1 VADYGVNI
9 KVGVQNTQ
17 AITALTRKIKLTTS
31 QVGQLNNFLVNF
43 NDWRLGPA
51 VVNSVDNF
59 SKALKDARVNLN
71 SVALGSK
78 EATAAARDFA
88 RAQDLANDAL
98 REQAE
103 LLARVRNEGRS
114 GTLRGGTQYGG
125 PAGPGFSGL
134 VSRQASETA
143 LRSPLPPSVPVAL
156 RSPMRPQSLL
166 PQMGMTAQAGQIA
179 SDMEEVY
186 ASILRLTEKANQ
198 EEAQKLQTLRQG
210 TQEVEAL
217 AQRYRTVTDA
227 NKTQKQ
233 LQLEIRRGVI
243 ETKQQAAKEA
253 EIASRDYL
261 NRLQVVEKV
270 GKERRDQMILADRE
284 LATERKINAV
294 FERRAQLAE
303 KRDVQKRATGSALI
317 GGAFPLLF
325 GQGLGAAAGGAAGG
339 FGGGMIGGEFGFGL
353 SLVGT
358 QIGTLID
365 QFIAR
370 ATELG
375 QALNPLTVDIDA
387 LTNAAG
393 LAATETQKLIQQIEE
408 EAGEKAALAAA
419 TSELALIVGLD
430 GVDALREFGDGSLEL
445 SRQFSIAMTQMQ
457 SVLAKFL
464 NSIGLGKGLAGAVEK
479 TNLLRAGLLN
489 TTDPELLRLQKE
501 RQQALTGATGAV
513 AGVATIGIDKEI
525 VERQRELQKENS
537 EELKKQAKL
546 AAQNN
551 DEGLRQAGI
560 LRDRLTIEELGGSL
574 LNDRVY
580 GLERSIIF
588 QEAALKAANDE
599 LTPLEKANIFRE
611 RDVELLRL
619 ANKRQAESERI
630 ANRKLRLNE
639 KEQRAIDRRVKAV
652 ERELERTD
660 KAFDRASSQLDDI
673 INKHED
679 KMAFEREY
687 SRLIQEG
694 STPAAAK
701 QAIELKKQL
710 LELDRQYTK
719 LLEAVDA
726 QILKTEAS
734 IADLKAQ
741 KGVTTE
747 YEKQVKA
754 LEDLKKKREELEDK
768 KGKAKGAIE
777 KDLAP
782 ETGRDKI
789 EAEME
794 RVQGALND
802 LIDPANQV
810 ILAAQAIGD
819 AFSESF
825 KGLITGSMSAQ
836 EALANLF
843 QRTAD
848 HFADMAAEMIAHA
861 IKMQIFGIALNA
873 FGGAAGAGA
882 GDSFAGASNSTLD
895 SVLPSTSSLADA
907 AAATPL
913 KLASGGYASGPT
925 RALVGEGGQGEYIIP
940 EGKMRESMARYSRG
954 ARGAAVVPS
963 SGASGTSGESGGTA
977 VAAPID
983 VRYTVERINSVDYV
997 TADQFQRGM
1006 QQAAAQGATQGEQRA
1021 LTTLRQNTSQRRRIG
1036 L

>member
-1 VADYGVNI
+1 MADYGVNI
-9 KVGVQNTQ
+9 KVGVQGQHNARQLGEQIREIVRGLEAADNAFTRFTNNLKSFDQ
-17 AITALTRKIKLTTS
+17 RRAQRKINEELDKTAQKYRELDRL
-31 QVGQLNNFLVNF
+31 QRQL
-43 NDWRLGPA
+43 
-51 VVNSVDNF
+51 
-59 SKALKDARVNLN
+59 
-71 SVALGSK
+71 
-78 EATAAARDFA
+78 
-88 RAQDLANDAL
+88 LANDNSAIKS
-98 REQAE
+98 AE
-103 LLARVRNEGRS
+103 RRAKLEEFISKNISAGRMRRRAQF
-114 GTLRGGTQYGG
+114 LRGDPAQY
-125 PAGPGFSGL
+125 PSG
-134 VSRQASETA
+134 
-143 LRSPLPPSVPVAL
+143 
-156 RSPMRPQSLL
+156 
-166 PQMGMTAQAGQIA
+166 
-179 SDMEEVY
+179 
-186 ASILRLTEKANQ
+186 ANQ
-198 EEAQKLQTLRQG
+198 PFAPDPMVAIKKQRDAEAKFAR
-210 TQEVEAL
+210 
-217 AQRYRTVTDA
+217 
-227 NKTQKQ
+227 
-233 LQLEIRRGVI
+233 EIFNM
-243 ETKQQAAKEA
+243 EQ
-253 EIASRDYL
+253 DF
-261 NRLQVVEKV
+261 N
-270 GKERRDQMILADRE
+270 
-284 LATERKINAV
+284 RKINNTEIDLLQDKIKREMDAQQEIFNNAIRLNKKAV
-294 FERRAQLAE
+294 DDFDKRLA
-303 KRDVQKRATGSALI
+303 RATRDRSEATRLTGQTSPIGGAVGIPGSPAALAAQERARRLQSARGSALI

-325 GQGLGAAAGGAAGG
+325 GQGLGAAGGGALGG

-365 QFIAR
+365 QFA
-370 ATELG
+370 ASAVELG

-430 GVDALREFGDGSLEL
+430 GVDALREFGNGSLEL

-479 TNLLRAGLLN
+479 TNLLRAGLAN

-501 RQQALTGATGAV
+501 RRQALTGAAGSV

-611 RDVELLRL
+611 RDVELLQL
-619 ANKRQAESERI
+619 ANKRQAEAERI

-639 KEQRAIDRRVKAV
+639 KEQRAIARRVKAV

-660 KAFDRASSQLDDI
+660 KAFDRASRQLDDI

-741 KGVTTE
+741 AGVTTE

-754 LEDLKKKREELEDK
+754 LEELKKKRKELEDK

-789 EAEME
+789 EAEMD

-810 ILAAQAIGD
+810 ILAANAIGD

-861 IKMQIFGIALNA
+861 IKMKVLGIALNF
-873 FGGAAGAGA
+873 FGSAAGAGA
-882 GDSFAGASNSTLD
+882 GDSFAGASNSALD

-907 AAATPL
+907 AASTPL
-913 KLASGGYASGPT
+913 KLNAAGSYVSSPT
-925 RALVGEGGQGEYIIP
+925 ATLVGEGGQGEYIIP
-940 EGKMRESMARYSRG
+940 ESKMRESMARYSRG
-954 ARGAAVVPS
+954 ARGSSVIPS
-963 SGASGTSGESGGTA
+963 SGASGTSGEGGGTA

-997 TADQFQRGM
+997 TADQFQAGM
-1006 QQAAAQGATQGEQRA
+1006 QRAANQGAKQGEQQ
-1021 LTTLRQNTSQRRRIG
+1021 TLKRLQMSSSTRKRVG
-1036 L
+1036 M

>member
-1 VADYGVNI
+1 MADYSVNI
-9 KVGVQNTQ
+9 AVAVKNSQAVTQ
-17 AITALTRKIKLTTS
+17 LSGKIKETGLR
-31 QVGQLNNFLVNF
+31 VNQLNNLIENF
-43 NDWRLGPA
+43 ADITGTT
-51 VVNSVDNF
+51 VVNSVKNF
-59 SKALKDARVNLN
+59 NKTLSDASSNLN
-71 SVALGSK
+71 NAALGTK
-78 EATAAARDFA
+78 AATEAARDFA

-125 PAGPGFSGL
+125 PIGPGP
-134 VSRQASETA
+134 ASATA

-186 ASILRLTEKANQ
+186 ASILRLTEKANR

-217 AQRYRTVTDA
+217 AQKYRTVTDA

-294 FERRAQLAE
+294 FERRARLEEQ
-303 KRDVQKRATGSALI
+303 RQVQKRAAGSALI

-325 GQGLGAAAGGAAGG
+325 GQGIGASLGGAAGG

-358 QIGTLID
+358 QLGTMFDQLVSKAGDLANSLSTTGDILSGLEDAGFKVSDATKSVIASYEEAGLLADAYSLAVAELNRVLGPDGVDKLYAYKTETEKLNDEFEKVSAALQAELIPALTGVVRLILGVKAAFD
-365 QFIAR
+365 AFAS
-370 ATELG
+370 TELG
-375 QALNPLTVDIDA
+375 KGILKVTKAAATPLPGVGPAVGAFSALQQLGAPTGPAQKSEAQRLAEEEASMDKLIAQQALN
-387 LTNAAG
+387 
-393 LAATETQKLIQQIEE
+393 
-408 EAGEKAALAAA
+408 KAAKEQGYLVAAQIDLARVGNDLLDKDVVAA
-419 TSELALIVGLD
+419 KKKVIQETFLAEMRKEGITAQEMVLAGQKKELALTRLNRSVN
-430 GVDALREFGDGSLEL
+430 DAE
-445 SRQFSIAMTQMQ
+445 
-457 SVLAKFL
+457 
-464 NSIGLGKGLAGAVEK
+464 
-479 TNLLRAGLLN
+479 RAQK
-489 TTDPELLRLQKE
+489 EKE
-501 RQQALTGATGAV
+501 RQAA
-513 AGVATIGIDKEI
+513 
-525 VERQRELQKENS
+525 ER
-537 EELKKQAKL
+537 
-546 AAQNN
+546 AA
-551 DEGLRQAGI
+551 RQAA
-560 LRDRLTIEELGGSL
+560 RAADRL
-574 LNDRVY
+574 
-580 GLERSIIF
+580 
-588 QEAALKAANDE
+588 AK
-599 LTPLEKANIFRE
+599 K
-611 RDVELLRL
+611 
-619 ANKRQAESERI
+619 K
-630 ANRKLRLNE
+630 
-639 KEQRAIDRRVKAV
+639 QRAIERAIKGVD
-652 ERELERTD
+652 RELERTD
-660 KAFDRASSQLDDI
+660 KAFDRASSQLDAI
-673 INKHED
+673 TQKHED

-741 KGVTTE
+741 TGVTTE

-754 LEDLKKKREELEDK
+754 LEDLKKKRDELEGK

-843 QRTAD
+843 SRTAD
-848 HFADMAAEMIAHA
+848 HFADMAAQMIAKQ
-861 IKMQIFGIALNA
+861 IQMQVLGIALNFVSA
-873 FGGAAGAGA
+873 AAGPRLGGGAGPG
-882 GDSFAGASNSTLD
+882 GYRI
-895 SVLPSTSSLADA
+895 PEA
-907 AAATPL
+907 AAPKT
-913 KLASGGYASGPT
+913 SGITFFNEGGYVSGPT
-925 RALVGEGGQGEYIIP
+925 RAVVGEGGESEYIIP
-940 EGKMRESMARYSRG
+940 ESKMRESMARYSRG
-954 ARGAAVVPS
+954 ARGS
-963 SGASGTSGESGGTA
+963 SVIPETGGSGTSGEGGGVA

-997 TADQFQRGM
+997 TADQFQAGM
-1006 QQAAAQGATQGEQRA
+1006 RQAADQGAKQGEQRA
-1021 LTTLRQNTSQRRRIG
+1021 LLTLRQNTSQRRRIG
-1036 L
+1036 I

>member
-1 VADYGVNI
+1 MADYGVNI
-9 KVGVQNTQ
+9 KVGVQGQHNARQLGEQIREIVRGLEAADNAFTRFTNNLKSFDQ
-17 AITALTRKIKLTTS
+17 RRAQRKINEELDKTAQKYRELDRL
-31 QVGQLNNFLVNF
+31 QRQL
-43 NDWRLGPA
+43 
-51 VVNSVDNF
+51 
-59 SKALKDARVNLN
+59 
-71 SVALGSK
+71 
-78 EATAAARDFA
+78 
-88 RAQDLANDAL
+88 LANDNSAIKS
-98 REQAE
+98 AE
-103 LLARVRNEGRS
+103 RRAKLEEFISKNISAGRMRRRAQF
-114 GTLRGGTQYGG
+114 LRGDPAQY
-125 PAGPGFSGL
+125 PSG
-134 VSRQASETA
+134 
-143 LRSPLPPSVPVAL
+143 
-156 RSPMRPQSLL
+156 
-166 PQMGMTAQAGQIA
+166 
-179 SDMEEVY
+179 
-186 ASILRLTEKANQ
+186 ANQ
-198 EEAQKLQTLRQG
+198 PFAPDPMVAIKKQRDAEAKFAR
-210 TQEVEAL
+210 
-217 AQRYRTVTDA
+217 
-227 NKTQKQ
+227 
-233 LQLEIRRGVI
+233 EIFNM
-243 ETKQQAAKEA
+243 EQ
-253 EIASRDYL
+253 DF
-261 NRLQVVEKV
+261 N
-270 GKERRDQMILADRE
+270 
-284 LATERKINAV
+284 RKINNTEIDLLQDKIKREMDAQQEIFNNAIRLNKKAV
-294 FERRAQLAE
+294 DDFDKRLA
-303 KRDVQKRATGSALI
+303 RATRDRSEATRLTGQTSPIGGAVGIPGSPAALAAQERARRLQSARGSALI

-325 GQGLGAAAGGAAGG
+325 GQGLGAAGGGALGG

-365 QFIAR
+365 QFA
-370 ATELG
+370 ASAVELG

-430 GVDALREFGDGSLEL
+430 GVDALREFGNGSLEL

-479 TNLLRAGLLN
+479 TNLLRAGLAN

-501 RQQALTGATGAV
+501 RRQALTGAAGSV

-611 RDVELLRL
+611 RDVELLQL
-619 ANKRQAESERI
+619 ANKRQAEAERI

-639 KEQRAIDRRVKAV
+639 KEQRAIARRVKAV

-660 KAFDRASSQLDDI
+660 KAFDRASRQLDDI

-741 KGVTTE
+741 AGVTTE

-754 LEDLKKKREELEDK
+754 LEELKKKRKELEDK

-789 EAEME
+789 EAEMD

-810 ILAAQAIGD
+810 ILAANAIGD

-861 IKMQIFGIALNA
+861 IKMKVLGIALNF
-873 FGGAAGAGA
+873 FGSAAGAGA
-882 GDSFAGASNSTLD
+882 GDSFAGASNSALD

-907 AAATPL
+907 AASTPL
-913 KLASGGYASGPT
+913 KLNAAGSYVSSPT
-925 RALVGEGGQGEYIIP
+925 ATLVGEGGQGEYIIP
-940 EGKMRESMARYSRG
+940 ESKMRESMARYSRG
-954 ARGAAVVPS
+954 ARGSAVIPEN
-963 SGASGTSGESGGTA
+963 GEGGTNGMGGGTA

-1006 QQAAAQGATQGEQRA
+1006 QQAATQGAKQGEQRA

>member
-1 VADYGVNI
+1 MADYGVNI
-9 KVGVQNTQ
+9 KVGVQGQNNARQLGEQIREIVRGLEAADNAFTRFTNNLKSFDQ
-17 AITALTRKIKLTTS
+17 RRAQRKINDELDKTAQKYRELDRL
-31 QVGQLNNFLVNF
+31 QRQL
-43 NDWRLGPA
+43 
-51 VVNSVDNF
+51 
-59 SKALKDARVNLN
+59 
-71 SVALGSK
+71 
-78 EATAAARDFA
+78 
-88 RAQDLANDAL
+88 LANDNSAIKS
-98 REQAE
+98 AE
-103 LLARVRNEGRS
+103 RRAKLEEFISKNISAGRVRQRS
-114 GTLRGGTQYGG
+114 AFLLGNPNQY
-125 PAGPGFSGL
+125 PSGAN
-134 VSRQASETA
+134 QPFA
-143 LRSPLPPSVPVAL
+143 PNPMVAI
-156 RSPMRPQSLL
+156 RKQRD
-166 PQMGMTAQAGQIA
+166 AEAKFAREIF
-179 SDMEEVY
+179 DMEQ
-186 ASILRLTEKANQ
+186 NF
-198 EEAQKLQTLRQG
+198 
-210 TQEVEAL
+210 
-217 AQRYRTVTDA
+217 
-227 NKTQKQ
+227 N
-233 LQLEIRRGVI
+233 
-243 ETKQQAAKEA
+243 
-253 EIASRDYL
+253 
-261 NRLQVVEKV
+261 
-270 GKERRDQMILADRE
+270 
-284 LATERKINAV
+284 RKINNT
-294 FERRAQLAE
+294 EIDLLEQKIKREMDAQQEIFNNAIRLNKKAADDFDKRLA
-303 KRDVQKRATGSALI
+303 RATRDRSEATRFTGQTSPIGGAVGIPGSPAALAAQERARRLQSARGSALI

-325 GQGLGAAAGGAAGG
+325 GQGLGAAGGGALGG

-365 QFIAR
+365 QFA
-370 ATELG
+370 ASAVELG
-375 QALNPLTVDIDA
+375 QALNPLVADIDA

-445 SRQFSIAMTQMQ
+445 SRQFSIAITQMQ

-479 TNLLRAGLLN
+479 TNLLRAGLAN

-501 RQQALTGATGAV
+501 RRQALTGAAGAV

-560 LRDRLTIEELGGSL
+560 LRDRLTIEKLGGSL

-611 RDVELLRL
+611 RDVELLQL
-619 ANKRQAESERI
+619 ANKRQAEAERI
-630 ANRKLRLNE
+630 ANRKLRLSE

-660 KAFDRASSQLDDI
+660 KVFDRASSQLDDI

-719 LLEAVDA
+719 LLDAVDA
-726 QILKTEAS
+726 QIVKTEAS
-734 IADLKAQ
+734 IEDLKAQ

-747 YEKQVKA
+747 YEEQVKA
-754 LEDLKKKREELEDK
+754 LDELKKRRKELEGK
-768 KGKAKGAIE
+768 KGKAKGAIGA
-777 KDLAP
+777 DLAP
-782 ETGRDKI
+782 ETGADKI
-789 EAEME
+789 QAEMD

-825 KGLITGSMSAQ
+825 RGLITGSMSAQ

-848 HFADMAAEMIAHA
+848 HFADMAAQMIA
-861 IKMQIFGIALNA
+861 KQIQMKILGIALSFFNPTGGSGG
-873 FGGAAGAGA
+873 GGAHRIEGVPASPAVKAGYPGNLNYAE
-882 GDSFAGASNSTLD
+882 
-895 SVLPSTSSLADA
+895 
-907 AAATPL
+907 
-913 KLASGGYASGPT
+913 GGYISGPT
-925 RALVGEGGQGEYIIP
+925 RALVGEGGESEYIIP
-940 EGKMRESMARYSRG
+940 ESKMRESMARYSRG
-954 ARGAAVVPS
+954 ARGASVIPD
-963 SGASGTSGESGGTA
+963 SGASGTSGEGSGTA

-997 TADQFQRGM
+997 TADQFQSGM
-1006 QQAAAQGATQGEQRA
+1006 RQAADQGARQGEQRA
-1021 LTTLRQNTSQRRRIG
+1021 LLTLRQNTSQRRRIG
-1036 L
+1036 I